1 MVVRLQLIIAG
12 PAGSPYHAHAVTHSG
27 HSGSCATA
35 PPRLRAGKWWE
46 TYSVTLTCIYS
57 PGSLGF
63 GGGGVIFPEVPNR
76 EGETKNA
83 PWCHFWEHLR
93 SLLLFTQ
100 PKLYLHFLTESH
112 PCIIIS
118 PHQKLLSLN
127 FPVDTTTQTIDK
139 WAGRERERGRRARPG
154 MKQVDGPLRSASAGT
169 PRLHPPILF
178 TNAHRCSN
186 IISCGT
192 RCYLAFL
199 APLRRHLPMFSRH
212 DINSPKEAC
221 SLTDSPSWNL
231 TDNDFVFAEAGAPWG
246 VGGEKCVLGLCFK
259 KKKKKIFPALP

>member
-1 MVVRLQLIIAG
+1 M
-12 PAGSPYHAHAVTHSG
+12 
-27 HSGSCATA
+27 
-35 PPRLRAGKWWE
+35 
-46 TYSVTLTCIYS
+46 
-57 PGSLGF
+57 
-63 GGGGVIFPEVPNR
+63 GGGVIFPEVPNR

-93 SLLLFTQ
+93 TLLVFTQ

-118 PHQKLLSLN
+118 PHHKLMSLN
-127 FPVDTTTQTIDK
+127 FPVDTTTQTIDR
-139 WAGRERERGRRARPG
+139 WAGREREREECAPRYEAGGWAPALSICW
-154 MKQVDGPLRSASAGT
+154 DPTFAS
-169 PRLHPPILF
+169 PILL

-246 VGGEKCVLGLCFK
+246 VGGEKCVLGLCLK
-259 KKKKKIFPALP
+259 KKKKKSSPLSLKDQLGDTRDVVFYRC